1 MADIP
6 DYKITE
12 LNPSSTVNNKDD
24 YIAVVH
30 YSGAYQTGNQTVK
43 VHPEV
48 LMAYDNKK
56 SKLNAKNYQ
65 DAIDEIVSL
74 MSIGQTF
81 NVPLSPNP
89 NAHEVQVQTAD
100 VPTE

>member
-1 MADIP
+1 MADLP

-12 LNPSSTVNNKDD
+12 LDASASVGNAKD
-24 YIAVVH
+24 YLAVVH

-43 VHPEV
+43 VHPEA

-65 DAIDEIVSL
+65 DAIDEIVNL

-81 NVPLSPNP
+81 NAPLSPNP
-89 NAHEVQVQTAD
+89 NAHEVQVQTANL
-100 VPTE
+100 PTE